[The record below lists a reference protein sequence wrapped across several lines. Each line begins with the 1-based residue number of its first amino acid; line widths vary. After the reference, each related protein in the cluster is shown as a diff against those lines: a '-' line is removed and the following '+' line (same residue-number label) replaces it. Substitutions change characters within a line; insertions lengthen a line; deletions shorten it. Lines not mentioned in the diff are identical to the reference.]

1 MAEIPIEKKSS
12 PTWWIWVLALIILAA
27 LAWWLVEANDDDDVD
42 TTVLTPVATQVAANE
57 PTTMNAEMPNAD
69 RIMDVAMLSTAQISG
84 VIGRQVHLEG
94 VPIQSLAGDM
104 AFYIGSS
111 KADRTFVVFDQV
123 PTPGTAMEGMIDVN
137 PGSRV
142 DIDGVVRAASEPLP
156 GGATAQLP
164 ADATAYVFAT
174 DINVLK

>member
-1 MAEIPIEKKSS
+1 MAEIPVEKKTSS
-12 PTWWIWVLALIILAA
+12 SWWIWVLVLVVLAA

-42 TTVLTPVATQVAANE
+42 TTALTPVATQVAADE
-57 PTTMNAEMPNAD
+57 PVAPYADMPNAD
-69 RIMDVAMLSTAQISG
+69 RIIDVAMLSTSQITG
-84 VIGRQVHLEG
+84 MIGRQVHLEG
-94 VPIQSLAGDM
+94 VPVQSLAGDM

-111 KADRTFVVFDQV
+111 EADRTFVAFDEVQ
-123 PTPGTAMEGMIDVN
+123 TPGTAMEGKVDVN

-156 GGATAQLP
+156 SGANVQLP
-164 ADATAYVFAT
+164 AGATAYVFAT